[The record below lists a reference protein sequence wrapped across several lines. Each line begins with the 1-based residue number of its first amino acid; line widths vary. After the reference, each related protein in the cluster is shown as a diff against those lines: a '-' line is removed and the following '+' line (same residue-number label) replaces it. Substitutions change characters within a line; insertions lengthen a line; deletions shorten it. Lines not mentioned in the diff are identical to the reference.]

1 MRTVAFVP
9 IKLNNERMPG
19 KNLKSFFDGTPLL
32 QVILK
37 SLLQIREIDE
47 IYVFCSDEKVKEYL
61 PEHIHF
67 LKRPSYLD
75 TAEATPQD
83 IMREFISEIEADIYV
98 TSHATSPFVSVE
110 HLRECVVKV
119 QSGEFDSAFTAEKIQ
134 KLLWKDNKPL
144 NFEANHIPRTQD
156 LEKMYCEVS
165 AAYVYKKEVFLKFNR
180 RIGDRPYICEVSGV
194 ECVDIDYPEDFLIAD
209 AIYEKVICKGEWKEE

>member
-61 PEHIHF
+61 PEHIRF

-134 KLLWKDNKPL
+134 RLLWKDNKPL

-209 AIYEKVICKGEWKEE
+209 AIYEKVICKGKWKEG